1 MKFYKY
7 CGAGNDFV
15 LLENFDG
22 ALKPAQLPELAR
34 RLCDRHFG
42 VGADGLMVVEPPRAG
57 GDCSL
62 RFLNADGSLAE
73 MCGNGARCLCRHCFD
88 RGLSGDA
95 PRLETD
101 AGLVVGR
108 RLAADRYRLR
118 LNRPSEFRQGLAL
131 PAASPAPNGVDYVVL
146 GENGIPHAVVP
157 LDAAR
162 LDGDR
167 DSLRAFARALRHDA
181 AFPKGANVNLCAVT
195 APDTVRLVTFERGVE
210 DFTLACGTGVGST
223 VFALTRRGLVSGR
236 GVRVLTDGG
245 TLLADTDGVD
255 LDLTGPAQR
264 SFVGEFDDPLYLIKE
279 DELR

>member
-62 RFLNADGSLAE
+62 RFFNADGSLAE

-88 RGLSGDA
+88 RGISGDA

-101 AGLVVGR
+101 AGMVVGR

-131 PAASPAPNGVDYVVL
+131 PETSPAPNGVDYVVL
-146 GENGIPHAVVP
+146 GENGIPHAVVQ

-167 DSLRAFARALRHDA
+167 DSLRAFARALRHEP

-264 SFVGEFDDPLYLIKE
+264 SFVGEFDDSLYLYKE
-279 DELR
+279 DEL

>member
-101 AGLVVGR
+101 AGLVTGQ

-223 VFALTRRGLVSGR
+223 VFALTKRGLVSGR

-264 SFVGEFDDPLYLIKE
+264 SFVGEFDDSLYIII
-279 DELR
+279 

>member
-62 RFLNADGSLAE
+62 RFLNADGTVAE

-88 RGLSGDA
+88 RGISGDA

-146 GENGIPHAVVP
+146 GENGIPHAVVL

-167 DSLRAFARALRHDA
+167 DSLRAFARALRHEP

-223 VFALTRRGLVSGR
+223 VFALTKRGLVSGR

-264 SFVGEFDDPLYLIKE
+264 SFVGEFDDSLYI
-279 DELR
+279 

>member
-62 RFLNADGSLAE
+62 RFLNADGTVAE

-88 RGLSGDA
+88 RGISGDA

-101 AGLVVGR
+101 AGLVTGR

-157 LDAAR
+157 LEAAR

-167 DSLRAFARALRHDA
+167 DGLRAFARALRHEPV
-181 AFPKGANVNLCAVT
+181 FPKGANVNLCAVT

-223 VFALTRRGLVSGR
+223 VFALTKRGLVSGR

-264 SFVGEFDDPLYLIKE
+264 SFVGEFDDSLYLYKE